1 MLHALYI
8 TWCFQAIEDNINC
21 IDYPTETE
29 IEWKRCDI
37 IQAVQNHER
46 AMTIN
51 VYCRLKFTKPKQC
64 HPISLGPRGYTLFKK
79 KKSCVLFLVVPKAK
93 QKFSLLLI
101 NPKVIPSLLRFL
113 RKDFFFWI
121 SK

>member
-1 MLHALYI
+1 
-8 TWCFQAIEDNINC
+8 
-21 IDYPTETE
+21 
-29 IEWKRCDI
+29 
-37 IQAVQNHER
+37 
-46 AMTIN
+46 MTIN

-113 RKDFFFWI
+113 RKDFFFFGFLNEI
-121 SK
+121 FSVQFSLYYILLV